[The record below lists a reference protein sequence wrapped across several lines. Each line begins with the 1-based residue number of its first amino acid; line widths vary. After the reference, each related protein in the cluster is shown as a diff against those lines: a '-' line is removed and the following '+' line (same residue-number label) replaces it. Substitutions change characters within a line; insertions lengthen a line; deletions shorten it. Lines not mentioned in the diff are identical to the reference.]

1 MNARNVYG
9 IVNTIMRQW
18 AGWSGTVRD
27 GEIFIRTKAQKR
39 PQAGR
44 SVRETGYMQQHVSG
58 LITDCDRS
66 PAFFSA
72 LKLLEHL
79 PSGICRS
86 GQIPE
91 EKEKARGCVQRSS
104 AFGW

>member
-66 PAFFSA
+66 PD
-72 LKLLEHL
+72 LQ
-79 PSGICRS
+79 IRS
-86 GQIPE
+86 DTRRKRESTRMCAEVISLWLVTE
-91 EKEKARGCVQRSS
+91 WEAVI
-104 AFGW
+104 